1 QRANVNNLSHQRPR
15 TLKNAGRL
23 DRKRSF
29 WQTDLDRSHS
39 ANIIFLAVTIR
50 NKFVIIMTAND
61 LLKGLPSF
69 NKENFSDFK
78 PDENIKST
86 NTGCNS
92 YIHTEDQQEEEPQV
106 IITDKTNILLRF
118 LRKQLESK
126 KPSKRNTSAAS
137 AEETEPSPKLPR
149 LDTTVDE
156 ND

>member
-1 QRANVNNLSHQRPR
+1 
-15 TLKNAGRL
+15 
-23 DRKRSF
+23 
-29 WQTDLDRSHS
+29 
-39 ANIIFLAVTIR
+39 
-50 NKFVIIMTAND
+50 MTAND